1 MNDTIY
7 IDTCVLY
14 IWLIY
19 KLTISGYS
27 STIFQEELETIA
39 DSSITYKDGIVQ
51 ANITKSIELSYPFDT
66 LHKTPVYLMFG
77 IGRFS
82 LTNR

>member
-1 MNDTIY
+1 MIQYTL
-7 IDTCVLY
+7 TRASY
-14 IWLIY
+14 IWLIFNQ
-19 KLTISGYS
+19 LTISGYS